1 MNVPI
6 TKKNREKGKCTIYTH
21 TIHTF
26 VSRRQHFKSVKGVI
40 SLWSWTTGVNMI
52 IKVLW
57 WIAVRELLLLMDFG
71 SELQIAWRLLSWDS
85 TTQTGIIYFPKTDL
99 PYTIS
104 REKGGKHITALL
116 FPKRKERV
124 GGLGLLLV
132 VVVVNMIEFFPS
144 SLNPVVT
151 SLKYAIIKLNTL
163 FLIHLWY
170 IFLKL

>member
-1 MNVPI
+1 MYN
-6 TKKNREKGKCTIYTH
+6 IYPH
-21 TIHTF
+21 YPHICF
-26 VSRRQHFKSVKGVI
+26 MKAVKGVI

-57 WIAVRELLLLMDFG
+57 WIAVRELLLLLDFG

-85 TTQTGIIYFPKTDL
+85 STQTGIMYFPKTDL

-116 FPKRKERV
+116 FPKRKEGV

-132 VVVVNMIEFFPS
+132 VVIMIEFFPS

>member
-1 MNVPI
+1 MSPLQ
-6 TKKNREKGKCTIYTH
+6 TKNREKGKCTIYTH

-26 VSRRQHFKSVKGVI
+26 VSWRQHFKSVKGVI

-57 WIAVRELLLLMDFG
+57 WIAVRELLLLVDFG

-104 REKGGKHITALL
+104 REKGGKHITALQT
-116 FPKRKERV
+116 EGGGGWVGIVV
-124 GGLGLLLV
+124 GGGC
-132 VVVVNMIEFFPS
+132 
-144 SLNPVVT
+144 
-151 SLKYAIIKLNTL
+151 KYDRVLS
-163 FLIHLWY
+163 FLTQPRCYVPKICNN
-170 IFLKL
+170 